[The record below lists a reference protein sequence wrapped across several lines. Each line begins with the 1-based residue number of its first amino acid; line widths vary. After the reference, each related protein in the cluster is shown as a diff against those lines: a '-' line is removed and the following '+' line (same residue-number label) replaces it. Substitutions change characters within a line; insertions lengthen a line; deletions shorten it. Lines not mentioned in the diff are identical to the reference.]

1 MRGFSKTRILTECA
15 VLIALGTVLA
25 QIKILRMPSGGSVTL
40 LSMLPFIIISFRHGP
55 RWGLLSGL
63 VNAALQMALGG
74 VYAPPAGTAAALIG
88 SVLLDYVLAYA
99 VLGLA
104 GLFYLPQKKPAV
116 GVAAGTLV
124 VCFFRF
130 LCALLSGFLIWGS
143 LTDGVWAAFVY
154 SLGYNASYMIP
165 ETLLTVASAYLLA
178 KTNYNAIFRP
188 QK

>member
-1 MRGFSKTRILTECA
+1 MNGFSKTRILTECA

-40 LSMLPFIIISFRHGP
+40 LSMLPFIIISFRHGAK
-55 RWGLLSGL
+55 WGLLAGL
-63 VNAALQMALGG
+63 ANSALQMALGG
-74 VYAPPAGTAAALIG
+74 VYAPPAGTAWALLG

-104 GLFYLPQKKPAV
+104 CLFALPQKNKAL
-116 GVAAGTLV
+116 GVAAGTLT

-143 LTDGVWAAFVY
+143 LADGVWAAFAY
-154 SLGYNASYMIP
+154 SFGYNAAYMIP
-165 ETLLTVASAYLLA
+165 ETLLTVAGAYLLA
-178 KTNYNAIFRP
+178 KANFGIFRN